1 MQPFPR
7 GKPHRYVEP
16 QGMLV
21 LLFAVSAIAL
31 TLLALVLAGALIA
44 IATGI
49 ALLNVFAVIVGLRV
63 HGPPYAEERAPA
75 RWRPSSFRRPPKPD
89 EQSDEE
95 PDAESEQLGPRLTI
109 HRR

>member
-1 MQPFPR
+1 
-7 GKPHRYVEP
+7 
-16 QGMLV
+16 MLV
-21 LLFAVSAIAL
+21 LLFAVSVIAL
-31 TLLALVLAGALIA
+31 TLLALLLAGALIA

-49 ALLNVFAVIVGLRV
+49 ALLNLFALIVGLRV

-89 EQSDEE
+89 EQSDEQA
-95 PDAESEQLGPRLTI
+95 DGESERLGPRLTI

>member
-1 MQPFPR
+1 
-7 GKPHRYVEP
+7 
-16 QGMLV
+16 MLV
-21 LLFAVSAIAL
+21 LLFGVSVIAL
-31 TLLALVLAGALIA
+31 TLLALLLAGALIA

-75 RWRPSSFRRPPKPD
+75 RWRPSSFRRPPEPD
-89 EQSDEE
+89 EQRGGE
-95 PDAESEQLGPRLTI
+95 PERLATRLTI

>member
-1 MQPFPR
+1 
-7 GKPHRYVEP
+7 
-16 QGMLV
+16 MLV
-21 LLFAVSAIAL
+21 LLFAVSVIAL
-31 TLLALVLAGALIA
+31 TLLALLLAGALIA

-49 ALLNVFAVIVGLRV
+49 ALLNVFALILGLRV

-89 EQSDEE
+89 EQSDEQS
-95 PDAESEQLGPRLTI
+95 DGESERLGPRLTI